1 VSPDA
6 TTWFV
11 ATSQEKKRRV
21 TIVDVARKAGVNKGT
36 VSRAL
41 RGMDGVGDETRRRIL
56 AAADELE
63 YSASDLGTALAT
75 GSTRTVAI
83 VLPTL
88 RSWYFGEVASG
99 ASEIL
104 SAAGFRIEL
113 INLDI
118 DSDFLEVGSEQ
129 FERLFRQIGA
139 GRSRDA
145 LLFAGLTSVPDPER
159 SQTLVPMAAHGGP
172 LLSVPGVHVDHRKGG
187 RLVAAHLVDLG
198 HTSFAMID
206 GRMQGKPDHTIW
218 DQRARGFLD
227 EIGAA
232 GLDPATVRVLRPGDC
247 HTADG
252 ERVGEELLG
261 CSGSLPGAVFCQ
273 TDELAFGMIASLRR
287 AGVQCPRDVSVAGF
301 DDHPMSRLWDL
312 TTVSQH
318 AHEQGSRAALALL
331 EVLGVT
337 DEGGRT
343 MHGPPP
349 GGPELQVELI
359 IRDSTARA
367 EPADITFR

>member
-1 VSPDA
+1 MPSDGRGGALERQSSYTPGVSTDA

-11 ATSQEKKRRV
+11 ATSQDKKRRV

-88 RSWYFGEVASG
+88 RSWYFSEVASG

-104 SAAGFRIEL
+104 SASGFRIEL

-118 DSDFLEVGSEQ
+118 DSDFLEVGSAQ
-129 FERLFRQIGA
+129 FERLFRQLGA

-145 LLFAGLTSVPDPER
+145 LLFAGLTRLPDPD
-159 SQTLVPMAAHGGP
+159 SGQTLVPMSAHGGP
-172 LLSVPGVHVDHRKGG
+172 LLSVPGVHVDHRAGG
-187 RLVAAHLVDLG
+187 RLVAEHLLDLG
-198 HTSFAMID
+198 HTSFAVVD
-206 GRMQGKPDHTIW
+206 GRMQGKPDHSVW
-218 DQRARGFLD
+218 DQRSRGFFD
-227 EIGAA
+227 ELTAA

-252 ERVGEELLG
+252 ERVGQELLDHPD
-261 CSGSLPGAVFCQ
+261 SLPGAVFCH
-273 TDELAFGMIASLRR
+273 TDELAFGMIATLRR
-287 AGVQCPRDVSVAGF
+287 AGVLCPARRLGGRVRRSSDVAAVGSDHREPARPRAGE
-301 DDHPMSRLWDL
+301 SGR
-312 TTVSQH
+312 
-318 AHEQGSRAALALL
+318 ARAARGA
-331 EVLGVT
+331 
-337 DEGGRT
+337 GR
-343 MHGPPP
+343 HRRG
-349 GGPELQVELI
+349 
-359 IRDSTARA
+359 
-367 EPADITFR
+367 